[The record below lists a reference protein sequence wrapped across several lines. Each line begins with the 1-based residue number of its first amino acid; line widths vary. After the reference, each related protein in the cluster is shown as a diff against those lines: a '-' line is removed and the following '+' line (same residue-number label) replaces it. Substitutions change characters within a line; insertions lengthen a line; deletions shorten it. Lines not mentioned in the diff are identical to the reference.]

1 MRKVRIIG
9 VILIVMA
16 VALVTMGVKLTD
28 AAVVLGK
35 SFKYKDNN
43 SNVNIAMSTSILT
56 RDDLD
61 FRVDNSAL
69 TAVEMEVIPASIYIP
84 PRVEVYDGMTMEELG
99 EKLNRHLGD
108 DYIAGYGLLLA
119 QLCIEKGVDPYIA
132 TAIILHET
140 GCGSKCSNLTR
151 YCNNVGG
158 QKGSPGCNGG
168 SFKKFDTLEEG
179 FEGFVNNLSK
189 NYFSQGRTTVETI
202 APKYCEGN
210 TWAGKINYFVNK
222 IKNN

>member
-1 MRKVRIIG
+1 MAIS
-9 VILIVMA
+9 LI
-16 VALVTMGVKLTD
+16 TMGVKLD
-28 AAVVLGK
+28 AASVALGK
-35 SFKYKDNN
+35 SFKYKGNN
-43 SNVNIAMSTSILT
+43 GNVNVAMSTSILT
-56 RDDLD
+56 RSD
-61 FRVDNSAL
+61 FNSRVDNSSL
-69 TAVEMEVIPASIYIP
+69 TAVDMEVIPASIYIP
-84 PRVEVYDGMTMEELG
+84 PRVEVYDGLTIEELG
-99 EKLNRHLGD
+99 EKLNRHLGN
-108 DYIAGYGLLLA
+108 DYIAGKGHLLA
-119 QLCIEKGVDPYIA
+119 KLCIEKGVDPYIA

-179 FEGFVNNLSK
+179 LEGFVNNLSK

-222 IKNN
+222 IRNN

>member
-1 MRKVRIIG
+1 MAIS
-9 VILIVMA
+9 LI
-16 VALVTMGVKLTD
+16 TMGVKLD
-28 AAVVLGK
+28 AASVVLGK
-35 SFKYKDNN
+35 SFKYKGNN
-43 SNVNIAMSTSILT
+43 GNVNVAMSTSILT
-56 RDDLD
+56 RSD
-61 FRVDNSAL
+61 FNSRVDNSSL
-69 TAVEMEVIPASIYIP
+69 TAVDMEVIPASIYIP
-84 PRVEVYDGMTMEELG
+84 PRVEVYDGLTIEELG
-99 EKLNRHLGD
+99 EKLNRHLGN
-108 DYIAGYGLLLA
+108 DYIAGKGHLLA
-119 QLCIEKGVDPYIA
+119 KLCIEKGVDPYIA

-179 FEGFVNNLSK
+179 LEGFVNNLSK

-222 IKNN
+222 IRNN

>member
-1 MRKVRIIG
+1 MAIS
-9 VILIVMA
+9 LI
-16 VALVTMGVKLTD
+16 TMGVKLD
-28 AAVVLGK
+28 AASVVLGK
-35 SFKYKDNN
+35 SFKYKGNN
-43 SNVNIAMSTSILT
+43 GNVNVAMSTSILT
-56 RDDLD
+56 RSD
-61 FRVDNSAL
+61 FNSRVDNSSL
-69 TAVEMEVIPASIYIP
+69 TAVDMEAIPASIYIP
-84 PRVEVYDGMTMEELG
+84 PRVEVYDGLTIEELG
-99 EKLNRHLGD
+99 EKLNRHLGN
-108 DYIAGYGLLLA
+108 DYIAGKGHLLA
-119 QLCIEKGVDPYIA
+119 KLCIEKGVDPYIA

-179 FEGFVNNLSK
+179 LEGFVNNLSK

-222 IKNN
+222 IRNN

>member
-1 MRKVRIIG
+1 MKKVKIIG
-9 VILIVMA
+9 IILFLMA
-16 VALVTMGVKLTD
+16 ISLITMGVKLD
-28 AAVVLGK
+28 DSSIVFGK

-43 SNVNIAMSTSILT
+43 GNVNIAMSTSILT
-56 RDDLD
+56 RDD
-61 FRVDNSAL
+61 FNYRIDNSSL
-69 TAVEMEVIPASIYIP
+69 TAVDMEVIPASVYIP
-84 PRVEVYDGMTMEELG
+84 PRVEVYDGLTIEELG
-99 EKLNRHLGD
+99 NKLNRHLGN
-108 DYIAGYGLLLA
+108 DYIAGKGELLA
-119 QLCIEKGVDPYIA
+119 KLCIENGVDPYIA

-168 SFKKFDTLEEG
+168 AFKKFDTIEDG

-222 IKNN
+222 IRNN

>member
-1 MRKVRIIG
+1 MAIS
-9 VILIVMA
+9 LI
-16 VALVTMGVKLTD
+16 TMGVKLD
-28 AAVVLGK
+28 AASVVLGK

-43 SNVNIAMSTSILT
+43 GNINVAMSTSILT
-56 RDDLD
+56 RSD
-61 FRVDNSAL
+61 FNSRVDNSSL
-69 TAVEMEVIPASIYIP
+69 TAVDMEVIPASIYIP
-84 PRVEVYDGMTMEELG
+84 PRVEVYDGLTIEELG
-99 EKLNRHLGD
+99 EKLNRHLGN
-108 DYIAGYGLLLA
+108 DYIAGKGPLLA
-119 QLCIEKGVDPYIA
+119 KLCIEKGVDPYIA

-158 QKGSPGCNGG
+158 QKGAPGCNGG
-168 SFKKFDTLEEG
+168 AFKKFDTLEEG

-222 IKNN
+222 IRNN

>member
-1 MRKVRIIG
+1 MAIS
-9 VILIVMA
+9 LI
-16 VALVTMGVKLTD
+16 TMGVKLD
-28 AAVVLGK
+28 AASVVLGK
-35 SFKYKDNN
+35 SFKYKGNN
-43 SNVNIAMSTSILT
+43 GNVNVAMSTSILT
-56 RDDLD
+56 RSD
-61 FRVDNSAL
+61 FNSRVDNSSL
-69 TAVEMEVIPASIYIP
+69 TAVDMEVIPASIYIP
-84 PRVEVYDGMTMEELG
+84 PRVEVYDGLTIEELG
-99 EKLNRHLGD
+99 EKLNRHLGN
-108 DYIAGYGLLLA
+108 DYIAGKGHLLA
-119 QLCIEKGVDPYIA
+119 KLCIEKGVDPYIA

-168 SFKKFDTLEEG
+168 AFKKFDTLEEG
-179 FEGFVNNLSK
+179 LEGFVNNLSK

-222 IKNN
+222 IRNN

>member
-1 MRKVRIIG
+1 MAIS
-9 VILIVMA
+9 LI
-16 VALVTMGVKLTD
+16 TMGVKLD
-28 AAVVLGK
+28 AASVVLGK

-43 SNVNIAMSTSILT
+43 GNINVAMSTSILT
-56 RDDLD
+56 RLD
-61 FRVDNSAL
+61 FNSRVDNSSL
-69 TAVEMEVIPASIYIP
+69 TAVDMEVIPASIYIP
-84 PRVEVYDGMTMEELG
+84 PRVEVYDGLTIEELG
-99 EKLNRHLGD
+99 EKLNRHLGN
-108 DYIAGYGLLLA
+108 DYIAGKGPLLA
-119 QLCIEKGVDPYIA
+119 KLCIEKGVDPYIA

-168 SFKKFDTLEEG
+168 AFKKFDTLEEG

-189 NYFSQGRTTVETI
+189 NYFAQGRTTVETI